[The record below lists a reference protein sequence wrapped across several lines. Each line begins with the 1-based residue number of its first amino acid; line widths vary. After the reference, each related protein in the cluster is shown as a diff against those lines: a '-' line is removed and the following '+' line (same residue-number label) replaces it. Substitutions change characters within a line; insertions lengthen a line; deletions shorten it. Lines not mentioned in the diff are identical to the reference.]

1 MSEEMKMKL
10 KSTQF
15 LKSTG
20 ILDAYES
27 VIDTMVSTGWPD
39 NSTIYEHAAYELLR
53 WHALNRDHIQSM
65 KKLPNP
71 G

>member
-1 MSEEMKMKL
+1 MAQELKL
-10 KSTQF
+10 KLQATQF

-20 ILDAYES
+20 VLDAYES
-27 VIDTMVSTGWPD
+27 VIDTMVSTGWPS

-53 WHALNRDHIQSM
+53 WHAVNREQIQTLQ
-65 KKLPNP
+65 KVPNP